1 MNSECGCEHPMV
13 RHAEG
18 ELLGHPGKHPC
29 TVFGCGCTDYRP
41 LGDDDAQ
48 VHLPHLIAREFG
60 ISTSEARRLQATGG
74 VTIDGAEAL
83 SLDYDRDQLRG
94 KTLTVGKRRSVEL

>member
-1 MNSECGCEHPMV
+1 VSGCGCEHPLV

-29 TVFGCGCTDYRP
+29 TVFGCGCTDCRP
-41 LGDDDAQ
+41 LGDDAQ

-74 VTIDGAEAL
+74 VTIDGVVPL
-83 SLDYDRDQLRG
+83 NFDYDLKQLEG
-94 KTLTVGKRRSVEL
+94 KTLTVGSKRSVEL